1 MLTELAWWVG
11 FEPTSEAAMGLPI
24 SLSLRSKACS
34 SMTTTRACIRS
45 AARKCMLVGSVG
57 LPNGNYGRAHRRRA
71 CARRSPCISDPPFVP
86 WLAARAAATI
96 DVSVA
101 DDA

>member
-1 MLTELAWWVG
+1 
-11 FEPTSEAAMGLPI
+11 
-24 SLSLRSKACS
+24 
-34 SMTTTRACIRS
+34 
-45 AARKCMLVGSVG
+45 MLVGSVG